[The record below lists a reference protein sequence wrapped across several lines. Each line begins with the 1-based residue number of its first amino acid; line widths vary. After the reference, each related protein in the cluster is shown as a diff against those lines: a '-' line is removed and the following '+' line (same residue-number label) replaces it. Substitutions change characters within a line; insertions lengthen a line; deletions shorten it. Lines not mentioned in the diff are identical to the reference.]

1 MTLLRTAV
9 FSSIHAAAFHPPFQL
24 HYRGCYLL
32 VPCFRKTEHAP
43 SHSFLPSLSLSRVS
57 LSLRFLSRLA
67 STAPFLIFW
76 IHAGLE
82 GEAKE
87 APMGLKRG
95 RGIAEPNQGEM
106 NPLACRHF
114 SRQFWF
120 RFHLLFWQKS
130 FACASGIQRFDPL
143 ILGEG
148 TGSCRSRILSCCYG
162 ALLPPPSRPLGVVVT
177 FP

>member
-1 MTLLRTAV
+1 MLVCAIKVYLIHIHNLWLHKLGAHV
-9 FSSIHAAAFHPPFQL
+9 F
-24 HYRGCYLL
+24 
-32 VPCFRKTEHAP
+32 KMEHFV
-43 SHSFLPSLSLSRVS
+43 SFSFTTRSCHNSLSLSLS
-57 LSLRFLSRLA
+57 ISLRFLSRHA

-82 GEAKE
+82 REAKE
-87 APMGLKRG
+87 APVGLKLG

-148 TGSCRSRILSCCYG
+148 TGSCRSRILSCCCG
-162 ALLPPPSRPLGVVVT
+162 ALLPPASRPPGVVVT